1 MKKTATSARMPAALR
16 DFAEEVLA
24 GLSRTPKALPCRFF
38 YDARGSELFE
48 QITWLPE
55 YYLTRTEIALLEA
68 HGAEIA
74 AMAGPDA
81 CLIEFGSGSS
91 RKTDLLIEA
100 MPGLAAY
107 VPIDISHAALAG
119 AAARL
124 SKRFPDLRIVPV
136 HADFASLAALPA
148 TVGAGRRLGFF
159 PGSTIGNFE
168 RDEATRF
175 LRRTARLLG
184 PDSVLIVGADL
195 DKSPDVLLPAYDD
208 ASGVTAAFNLNLLA
222 RINRE
227 LDADFDLGRF
237 AHEAI
242 YNPQQSRIEIYLRS
256 REAQTVTVAGK
267 TFCFGEGERIH
278 TENSHKYSV
287 QGFAALAA
295 EAGWT
300 SRAAWTDGGGL
311 FCIHALTL

>member
-1 MKKTATSARMPAALR
+1 MKKPTTKALIRPASQE
-16 DFAEEVLA
+16 FAEEVLA
-24 GLSRTPKALPCRFF
+24 GLSRVPKALPCRFF

-55 YYLTRTEIALLEA
+55 YYLTRTEIAILEA

-74 AMAGPDA
+74 AMAGPGA

-100 MPGLAAY
+100 MPSLAAY

-136 HADFASLAALPA
+136 HADFASLAAIPA
-148 TVGAGRRLGFF
+148 ALGPGRRLGFF

-168 RDEATRF
+168 RDEAIRF
-175 LRRTARLLG
+175 LRRCARLLG
-184 PDSVLIVGADL
+184 PDSLLIVGADL

-237 AHEAI
+237 EHEAI

-256 REAQTVTVAGK
+256 RKAHTVTVAGK

-287 QGFAALAA
+287 EGFAALAA

-300 SRAAWTDGGGL
+300 SRAEWTDSSGL